1 MQCPERENL
10 VAGKKM
16 QTGGVLGNT
25 GLQDLISFSIKTHSL
40 LSLNLLRQATLLK
53 LFRKLADDARTE
65 HVGHMEN
72 LCMDVIE
79 SGNVRSPISVQ
90 AGGNFSGR

>member
-16 QTGGVLGNT
+16 QTGGVLGAT

-40 LSLNLLRQATLLK
+40 LSLNLLRQS
-53 LFRKLADDARTE
+53 
-65 HVGHMEN
+65 HVT
-72 LCMDVIE
+72 
-79 SGNVRSPISVQ
+79 Q
-90 AGGNFSGR
+90 TFSEIG

>member
-16 QTGGVLGNT
+16 QTGGVLGAT

-40 LSLNLLRQATLLK
+40 LSLNL
-53 LFRKLADDARTE
+53 
-65 HVGHMEN
+65 
-72 LCMDVIE
+72 
-79 SGNVRSPISVQ
+79 
-90 AGGNFSGR
+90 